1 MDPLNLSN
9 GGDFLRT
16 GILKESIKLQKEKR
30 KFVVVCSSP
39 PGKSSIKRLIRRIHI
54 VVVTSKKCT
63 KKCDMCRCA
72 ELLFC
77 SLNKL
82 FLEIVVV
89 VVVVVK
95 HPSKVFWTPKG
106 NAF

>member
-1 MDPLNLSN
+1 MNRLNLSN
-9 GGDFLRT
+9 GGDFFRT

-39 PGKSSIKRLIRRIHI
+39 PGKSSIKRLIRRIHGV

-63 KKCDMCRCA
+63 KNVTCA

-77 SLNKL
+77 SFNKL

-89 VVVVVK
+89 VVVVV
-95 HPSKVFWTPKG
+95 
-106 NAF
+106 A